1 MIVLSTLVIK
11 LNLVESIQV
20 RVLSMLFNEKS
31 RSSVFDLNLSQFY
44 LQQTSLSLIKIFV
57 RVVNKFYDTTL

>member
-57 RVVNKFYDTTL
+57 RVVNKFYDTIL